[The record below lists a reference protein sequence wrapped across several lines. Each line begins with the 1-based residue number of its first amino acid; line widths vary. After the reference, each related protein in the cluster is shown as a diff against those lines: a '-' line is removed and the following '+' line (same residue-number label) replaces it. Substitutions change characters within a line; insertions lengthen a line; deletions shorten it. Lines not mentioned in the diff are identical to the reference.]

1 MGRSEGL
8 RLLTVPAASTT
19 ATTTASAAAIAAASG
34 IAATTL
40 AATATGATAKTAG
53 KGHATAAGG
62 SNPAARTTRRTIGA
76 GEQTDAGNRR
86 EQRGVDLGGQGRVGL
101 FGRIADALGQFL
113 NGTLR
118 IGPLVGRLLAVV
130 GGQGR
135 KALGGLGGVQR
146 VHRNLQRLVR
156 VLLG

>member
-8 RLLTVPAASTT
+8 RLLTVPTATATT
-19 ATTTASAAAIAAASG
+19 TTTTASAAA

-40 AATATGATAKTAG
+40 AATATGATAETARDW
-53 KGHATAAGG
+53 HATTAACASRPAAG
-62 SNPAARTTRRTIGA
+62 TTRRTIGA

-86 EQRGVDLGGQGRVGL
+86 EQRAVDLGSQRGVGL